1 MSWKQ
6 NWEAIKE
13 AINERTE
20 KNRTIKTIK
29 KLTKKEAE
37 DEDNS
42 NTLVN
47 ELMHVYFNA
56 KHSFNKQNIEIV
68 GMVGHP
74 NLNMVRNKK
83 RIGSRDDPRIYLETL
98 DKHSEFNQRF
108 EIEKNISNQNQEQ
121 YIIKEKRI

>member
-13 AINERTE
+13 AVNERTE
-20 KNRTIKTIK
+20 KNRTIKIIK
-29 KLTKKEAE
+29 KLTKKEKE
-37 DEDNS
+37 DENNS

-56 KHSFNKQNIEIV
+56 KHSFNKQNIEII
-68 GMVGHP
+68 GMIGHP
-74 NLNMVRNKK
+74 NLEMVRNK
-83 RIGSRDDPRIYLETL
+83 RQIGSRDDPRIYLETL
-98 DKHSEFNQRF
+98 DRHSEFNQRF
-108 EIEKNISNQNQEQ
+108 ELDVNKSDKNQEQ